1 MRVYDIEEKE
11 KIRTEMRSFC
21 RSRNGEGKDF
31 REEEFEEELEDSRF
45 FLDRDRILIEDLN
58 AFFVPG
64 ESATDCAVIRFEAR
78 L

>member
-1 MRVYDIEEKE
+1 
-11 KIRTEMRSFC
+11 MRSFC

-45 FLDRDRILIEDLN
+45 FLDKDRILIEDLN

-64 ESATDCAVIRFEAR
+64 ESATDCAVIRFES
-78 L
+78 

>member
-45 FLDRDRILIEDLN
+45 FLDKDRILIEDLN

-64 ESATDCAVIRFEAR
+64 ESATDCAVIRFES
-78 L
+78 